1 MNPDDFD
8 FDEIIEGS
16 GLTEDEIDRMRDIW
30 DAAKMEREG
39 PEFHPKVEAL
49 LTNAHAAVH
58 AMEVGP
64 EIDAVTARLHERD
77 LILIA
82 MGMPLIHMTFPCLGD
97 ELRELQARLIEIV
110 SAQFPEWGVDYEED
124 EG

>member
-8 FDEIIEGS
+8 FEEIIEGS
-16 GLTEDEIDRMRDIW
+16 GLTEEEIDRMRDIW
-30 DAAKMEREG
+30 EKAAEERKEG
-39 PEFHPKVEAL
+39 PMFDAKVETL

-64 EIDAVTARLHERD
+64 EVDAVTTQLHERD

-82 MGMPLIHMTFPCLGD
+82 MGMPLIHMTFPCLGP
-97 ELRELQARLIEIV
+97 ELRELQERLIEIV
-110 SAQFPEWGVDYEED
+110 SAQFPEWGVDHEED
-124 EG
+124 E